1 VPFQL
6 VEFLELLQVAQHLEV
21 RRHAPAQGVQRVAVL
36 QHRYDA
42 PASSSPG
49 SLLDS
54 LRLQPYP
61 SHLVQRLTL
70 GDGTAVTIRPIRPE
84 DEGIEQEFVRNLSD
98 ESRYYRFR
106 DAVRELSPRMLS
118 HFTRVDYDR
127 HLALI
132 AVSERDG
139 REIQIGVA
147 RYVAADDRQRCE
159 FAIVIADDWQR
170 KGLGARLMQ
179 ALMAAARAAGIREMY
194 GEVLASNH
202 KMLQLTARF
211 GFRAR
216 FDESDP
222 RVMQVE
228 TTLGQT

>member
-1 VPFQL
+1 MIGEHRPIERAELNRRIASGFNGNYNVG
-6 VEFLELLQVAQHLEV
+6 ELLLDAVPGTAC
-21 RRHAPAQGVQRVAVL
+21 PAM
-36 QHRYDA
+36 
-42 PASSSPG
+42 
-49 SLLDS
+49 
-54 LRLQPYP
+54 QPYP

-106 DAVRELSPRMLS
+106 ETVRELSPRMLF

-132 AVSERDG
+132 AVSERDR

-147 RYVAADDRQRCE
+147 RYVAGADRQRCE

-170 KGLGARLMQ
+170 KGLGAGLMR

-194 GEVLASNH
+194 GEVVASNH
-202 KMLQLTARF
+202 KMLRLAARL
-211 GFRAR
+211 GFSASVE
-216 FDESDP
+216 ESDP
-222 RVMQVE
+222 RVMRIE
-228 TTLGQT
+228 TTLDRP